1 MLYYCTSAA
10 QVSIGFEN
18 TAYSFAENDT
28 AAQVCVKVT
37 GDLQANV
44 QVSYET
50 ANDTANNTATGE
62 QYRHDLG
69 HMHVLFLG
77 QFSLYVDY
85 I

>member
-50 ANDTANNTATGE
+50 ANDTANNPATGE
-62 QYRHDLG
+62 QFRHDLG